1 MWWVDPVWALLD
13 LVLLGR
19 SWVLCKMEGTTTR
32 IGLNKMGLS
41 KKRKEGRGI
50 KNSLLCGGDED
61 DVLTDEDVLG
71 LSSGGVSKAVL
82 EFSLTLS
89 LFGCQVQK

>member
-1 MWWVDPVWALLD
+1 MLN

-19 SWVLCKMEGTTTR
+19 SWVLSKMEGTTTR
-32 IGLNKMGLS
+32 MGLS

-50 KNSLLCGGDED
+50 KNSPLCGGDED

-71 LSSGGVSKAVL
+71 LSSGGVSEVVL
-82 EFSLTLS
+82 SLS
-89 LFGCQVQK
+89 LFRCVVHK